1 MLEESEAQYGELARK
16 LDKERMGK
24 DSLQLEV
31 NVLEERLDLQ
41 AKQLDRECE
50 ARLAKMH
57 AAALD
62 KEKALQEE
70 HKRELEEIQQ
80 KGRAEMAALRQR
92 QHAEVQRK
100 TGEYETTLTEL
111 NLQLDSQRSET
122 ERLKRANVD
131 LEADRNQIRQ
141 SLKQML
147 ELQMKEA
154 LTLLGINKS
163 SIDTNLQSISSFTAN
178 KSQESQV
185 QQPIEDIDPKL
196 AMLNYDQSIDQL
208 ISQVQ
213 LTAKQDQQL
222 PAEQTG
228 PKPKA
233 APLDQP
239 QNANPIINY
248 TKSIDETIDSIMR
261 EHQSIAVST
270 SVAGSVKTDQQT
282 TNANSSAIKEPIKD
296 SYILSQI
303 ELINQYYQI
312 DGKKLAADLSQSNF
326 MELNTANKQQ
336 GMNKSLSTSASLSSS
351 SSNLSSSENLGA
363 REPAEEAAT
372 NPIRSSPK
380 TPEGQTM
387 RPVNRVKTP
396 LPPARLQSKRIE
408 DEILDKSILELNA
421 NQQQHNSS
429 TATTSTRANDL
440 RNFIEM
446 LLVRS
451 PSKQSSECE
460 LQKPV
465 ETRSY
470 SESINPSRLHVTS
483 SSHTAREKNQPL
495 QKQQQIGL
503 RNYQG
508 QHSKSQ
514 PMFPDVD
521 LDATDLDHSNSENDT
536 EIDNGQRGGKTK
548 HFSYH
553 DISDIDLGYTKRQ
566 SSEYYDDVKR
576 TLNFDDETDQTEDET
591 DQGTLTKTANYNTT
605 STPSKQRIAIS
616 GASRHAP
623 TATNFAKK
631 TSFSSHTNSNKQTA
645 NTSSRINGA
654 QQVPL
659 SCSSSKSN
667 KIRFLKKTKSSSG
680 NNNSQSYQ
688 SGALSSRQLA
698 NCSTISSLSN
708 LNSTKS
714 HSMISLVGYCSASNL
729 QDNLNRNSKN
739 VKQRAWK

>member
-1 MLEESEAQYGELARK
+1 MLAESEAQYGELARK
-16 LDKERMGK
+16 LDKERMSK

-50 ARLAKMH
+50 ARLARMH

-62 KEKALQEE
+62 QEKALQEE
-70 HKRELEEIQQ
+70 HKRELEETQQ
-80 KGRAEMAALRQR
+80 KGRAEIAALRQR

-100 TGEYETTLTEL
+100 TGEYETSLTEL

-131 LEADRNQIRQ
+131 LETDRNQIRQ

-163 SIDTNLQSISSFTAN
+163 NIDTNLQSISSFTAN
-178 KSQESQV
+178 KRQESQG
-185 QQPIEDIDPKL
+185 QQAIEDIDPKL

-208 ISQVQ
+208 IGQVQ
-213 LTAKQDQQL
+213 LNAKQDLQL
-222 PAEQTG
+222 PADPTG
-228 PKPKA
+228 PEPIA
-233 APLDQP
+233 APLDQT

-248 TKSIDETIDSIMR
+248 AKSINETIDSIMR

-270 SVAGSVKTDQQT
+270 SVAGSVKAGQQAINT
-282 TNANSSAIKEPIKD
+282 NSSAIKEPIRD

-326 MELNTANKQQ
+326 MELGTANNKQQ
-336 GMNKSLSTSASLSSS
+336 SMNKSLSTSASLSSS
-351 SSNLSSSENLGA
+351 SSNLSSSENLVA
-363 REPAEEAAT
+363 REPAKVAVT
-372 NPIRSSPK
+372 SPIRSSPK
-380 TPEGQTM
+380 TPEGQAM

-396 LPPARLQSKRIE
+396 LPPGKLQSKRIE
-408 DEILDKSILELNA
+408 DEILDRSILELNA

-483 SSHTAREKNQPL
+483 SSHTAQANNQPL
-495 QKQQQIGL
+495 QKQQGL

-514 PMFPDVD
+514 PMFPEVD
-521 LDATDLDHSNSENDT
+521 LDATDLDHSNSENET

-605 STPSKQRIAIS
+605 STPSKQRVAKS
-616 GASRHAP
+616 GTLRHAS

-631 TSFSSHTNSNKQTA
+631 TCLSGNTNSNKQQTA
-645 NTSSRINGA
+645 NTSSRNNGA

-659 SCSSSKSN
+659 SCGGSKSN

-680 NNNSQSYQ
+680 SNNSQSSQ

-714 HSMISLVGYCSASNL
+714 HSMISLVGFCSASNL
-729 QDNLNRNSKN
+729 PDNLNRNSKN
-739 VKQRAWK
+739 VKQRVWK